1 MRLKKPGMIKGVI
14 CDLDGTLIDS
24 EPLHH
29 ESYSRAFEEFGL
41 HFDTKQYAG
50 MFGTHGER
58 FVMKAMGDGADP
70 DVARKVVDRKT
81 EIYQRMLALNGVKSA
96 PGAKAF
102 LERMK
107 PRYKLA
113 LATSTRAANLP
124 PLFELLGFD
133 NIFDAI
139 VSADDTASAKPHPEP
154 FLLAASR
161 LHLAPP
167 DCLVIEDGVLGV
179 AGAKAAGMKCIGVTA
194 CDRFDRDLSQAD
206 LVVASLNEISY
217 ETIAC
222 LEKELEDSV
231 QPQERSE

>member
-1 MRLKKPGMIKGVI
+1 MHPIAASRHASRAGPAAMRLRKPGMIKGVI

-29 ESYSRAFEEFGL
+29 ESYSR
-41 HFDTKQYAG
+41 
-50 MFGTHGER
+50 
-58 FVMKAMGDGADP
+58 
-70 DVARKVVDRKT
+70 VDRKT